1 MATAESPI
9 RLALV
14 DDHKMLLGA
23 LTEWIRGAA
32 SDISMVAAVTTWPEL
47 LTHPEFPVDVVLLD
61 LDLKDNLPISLK
73 ISTLKTTGVKTVLMS
88 TYSEPNV
95 VREALGAGA
104 LGYLVKSEDAGM
116 IVEAIRSAYKGES
129 FISAELDLAL
139 NASDVGGAPKL
150 SAQERRVMA
159 LYGGG
164 ERELW
169 EAMKARTRE
178 SIAEGLPAGL
188 PALHRAHRL
197 QDRAAGVGFDW
208 SDTEGPAQKVEE
220 ELAEVRELLP
230 AAERERAS
238 AAPGETPEM
247 AALESELGDLLF
259 AVVNLCRRAGVHAS
273 LALDRAN
280 DKFVRRFEHVERLA
294 SDRGIVMGEADLAT
308 LDALWDEVKAAER

>member
-1 MATAESPI
+1 MTTNEAPI

-32 SDISMVAAVTTWPEL
+32 DDISMVAAVTTWPDL

-95 VREALGAGA
+95 VREALAAGA
-104 LGYLVKSEDAGM
+104 LGYLVKSEDAEM
-116 IVEAIRSAYKGES
+116 IVEAIRAAHKGES

-164 ERELW
+164 E
-169 EAMKARTRE
+169 
-178 SIAEGLPAGL
+178 P
-188 PALHRAHRL
+188 
-197 QDRAAGVGFDW
+197 
-208 SDTEGPAQKVEE
+208 
-220 ELAEVRELLP
+220 
-230 AAERERAS
+230 
-238 AAPGETPEM
+238 
-247 AALESELGDLLF
+247 
-259 AVVNLCRRAGVHAS
+259 
-273 LALDRAN
+273 
-280 DKFVRRFEHVERLA
+280 
-294 SDRGIVMGEADLAT
+294 
-308 LDALWDEVKAAER
+308 VKAVAFQLGISEETAKSYLKRIREKYRIAGIDVGTKVALRKRAIQDGILLQSNEMGHF